1 MYLAYCVLL
10 GSILAALRQ
19 LSFNLFADT
28 VRVHPLKMMKWGQAF
43 HIYIYIYIFESESN
57 KRFGVR
63 CTSLLSQD
71 RSQLYIVLLLRRIL
85 PKCWR
90 MRNLSRTRLVIDWM
104 RWCFFVC
111 AVSPFIF
118 LILYKIRY
126 WIRKALSWKRIGIN
140 NTWCRILWNNNNKN
154 RFFLE
159 MASFC
164 EGSLEGLERI
174 QLRDSIAGRRRRIP
188 ID

>member
-1 MYLAYCVLL
+1 MCTARINPSCT
-10 GSILAALRQ
+10 AAAFIQ
-19 LSFNLFADT
+19 LVRRYSTRTSFEDDEMRASLS
-28 VRVHPLKMMKWGQAF
+28 
-43 HIYIYIYIFESESN
+43 YIYIYIFESESN